1 MRFRDYNDFEI
12 LDLIKSG
19 NEEAFHFM
27 VEKYKYLIAKKIS
40 LFQLKD
46 HFDDCFQESLLVLYR
61 SVMKFEDRFGKTFT
75 KYFENN
81 LENHLISTLRK
92 QSRQGKFLNEYGVFY
107 VQESIPGADSYC
119 GLHQTMDELVSLLS
133 NREQRVYDLW
143 IKQGKTVR
151 DCAEILQMKEKQV
164 YNAMDRIR
172 KKLNHLLTS

>member
-19 NEEAFHFM
+19 NEEAFQFM

-119 GLHQTMDELVSLLS
+119 GLHQTMDQLVSLLS

-151 DCAEILQMKEKQV
+151 DCAEILQMREKQV

-172 KKLNHLLTS
+172 KKLNQLLAS